1 LKLGFFGGTF
11 DPVHVGHL
19 IVAEEARASLNL
31 DEVLFVP
38 TGEPWLKAREKVGES
53 RHRMA
58 LVELAI
64 ADNPGFRASDME
76 IKRPGPTYTVDTLIE
91 LRDEIGPNVELY
103 VILGIDA
110 INDLGRWHLP
120 EQIFGLCTMVAAPRP
135 GSESLD
141 SRALDSVAE
150 GMSGKVLML
159 DAPLIGISGRDI
171 RRRVS
176 KGKSIRYSVP
186 DSVAA
191 YIRAQGLYR

>member
-1 LKLGFFGGTF
+1 MKLGFFGGTF

-38 TGEPWLKAREKVGES
+38 TGEPWLKAREKIGES

-58 LVELAI
+58 MVELAI

-91 LRDEIGPNVELY
+91 LRDELGPNVELY

-120 EQIFGLCTMVAAPRP
+120 EQIFGLATVVAAPRP

-150 GMSGKVLML
+150 GVLGKVLML
-159 DAPLIGISGRDI
+159 DAPLIGISGREI

-176 KGKSIRYSVP
+176 KGLSIRYSVP
-186 DSVAA
+186 DPVAA
-191 YIRAQGLYR
+191 YIRAQRFYR